1 MNSELIFW
9 SYNLRLRKKKWVRE
23 GHFSRPFFRLN
34 ASQGLYETHENW
46 LAKVAVLGRTINRVC
61 GCRNSAATVFTG
73 QLNMSHRAED
83 ADHFNYGQFL
93 HIKRGSA
100 FVSAWPPLN
109 ASNWPNYWT
118 DRVRWGQISLW
129 PPLKGTLSL
138 TCWRGGLLWIVQ
150 SSSIPYLFTLKKKKR
165 FAGNALIVPWIFF
178 SNGRPFPKWFAH
190 LFLSIDIDI
199 VQ

>member
-1 MNSELIFW
+1 MTKFIVIVKEYSNRATLGTGFNRLNFTPFGNLSVFFKIGCLWMNSELIFW

-23 GHFSRPFFRLN
+23 GHFSRPLFRLN

-93 HIKRGSA
+93 HIRREAVPSLAPGLH
-100 FVSAWPPLN
+100 WMPQI
-109 ASNWPNYWT
+109 
-118 DRVRWGQISLW
+118 GQITGQIALDGDTFHCDHPWRELW
-129 PPLKGTLSL
+129 
-138 TCWRGGLLWIVQ
+138 V
-150 SSSIPYLFTLKKKKR
+150 
-165 FAGNALIVPWIFF
+165 
-178 SNGRPFPKWFAH
+178 
-190 LFLSIDIDI
+190 
-199 VQ
+199 